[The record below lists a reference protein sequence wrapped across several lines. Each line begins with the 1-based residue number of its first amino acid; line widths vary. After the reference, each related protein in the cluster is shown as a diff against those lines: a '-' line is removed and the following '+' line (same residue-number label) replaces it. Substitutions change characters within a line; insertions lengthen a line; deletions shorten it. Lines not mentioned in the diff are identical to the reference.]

1 MKQAA
6 TPEAKVTKTDAVRK
20 FLKEH
25 PTATNKEVSDGLQ
38 AQGITVTTNHVG
50 NIKVT
55 LRKRRKRTAAAK
67 PAVAHVTHA
76 TQGEHGVGVGVAEI
90 KAGLVFLKTIGS
102 VALAKEA
109 LASAE
114 EIRKIVV

>member
-38 AQGITVTTNHVG
+38 AQGIAVTTNHVG

-76 TQGEHGVGVGVAEI
+76 TQGEHGVGVAEI